1 MYDRILYFGR
11 TKRGQITYKKTDLLV
26 WTEPIG
32 KLLHT
37 FQSIRKLNDFPPAMQ
52 KTDVT
57 LLN

>member
-1 MYDRILYFGR
+1 M
-11 TKRGQITYKKTDLLV
+11 KTDLLV
-26 WTEPIG
+26 WDETIG

-37 FQSIRKLNDFPPAMQ
+37 FQSVSKINDFPPAMQ